1 MMDRT
6 KNDARPPAFR
16 APPALR
22 PGSRL
27 AVIAPSS
34 PFPEDH
40 FRIGVERL
48 RERYEV
54 SWDEGLF
61 AKHGYLAGDDARR
74 LEELR
79 AAITDPAIDGIV
91 AARGGYGATRLLP
104 DLDVALVTKH
114 AKPLIG
120 FSDVTALH
128 SLWARAGLRSLHG
141 AMVAALGRADA
152 ALMPRWFAAVEGGV
166 AKPLS
171 GLGCIAPGRGEGPL
185 VGGNL
190 AVLAALVGTG
200 FEPPLAGAVLFL
212 EDIGERPYRIDRTL
226 TTLRQA
232 GWLSRIEGVALGHFT
247 DCDTGDDGISVEA
260 VLRERLG
267 GLGVPVISGVPSGHV
282 ADNVELPFGAPVV
295 VDGDE
300 GVLTFAEGAFLA
312 PGRPRAKRNSQ

>member
-1 MMDRT
+1 MIDRT
-6 KNDARPPAFR
+6 KNDARPPTFR

-27 AVIAPSS
+27 AVIAPTS
-34 PFPEDH
+34 PFPEEN

-54 SWDEGLF
+54 SWDDGLF

-79 AAITDPAIDGIV
+79 RAITDPAIDGIV

-104 DLDVALVTKH
+104 DLDVALVAKH

-120 FSDVTALH
+120 FSDATALH
-128 SLWARAGLRSLHG
+128 ALWARAGLRSLHG

-166 AKPLS
+166 AEPLS
-171 GLGCIAPGRGEGPL
+171 GLECIAPGRGEGPL

-200 FEPPLAGAVLFL
+200 FEPPLRGAVLFL
-212 EDIGERPYRIDRTL
+212 EEIGERPYRVDRAL

-232 GWLSRIEGVALGHFT
+232 GWLSDLKGVALGRFT
-247 DCDTGDDGISVEA
+247 DCGTGKDGVSVED

-267 GLGVPVISGVPSGHV
+267 DLGVPIVSGVPAGHV

-295 VDGDE
+295 VDADE
-300 GVLTFAEGAFLA
+300 GVLTFGEGAFL
-312 PGRPRAKRNSQ
+312 RH

>member
-1 MMDRT
+1 MIDRT
-6 KNDARPPAFR
+6 KNDANAPVFR

-34 PFPEDH
+34 PFPEEN

-54 SWDEGLF
+54 SYDEGVF
-61 AKHGYLAGDDARR
+61 ARSGYLAGDDARR

-79 AAITDPAIDGIV
+79 RAITDPAIDGIV

-104 DLDVALVTKH
+104 DLDVGLIAKH

-128 SLWARAGLRSLHG
+128 ALWARAGLRSLHG
-141 AMVAALGRADA
+141 AMVAALGRGEA
-152 ALMPRWFAAVEGGV
+152 ARMPRWFAAVEGGV
-166 AKPLS
+166 PKPLS
-171 GLGCIAPGRGEGPL
+171 DLECIAPGRGEGPL

-190 AVLAALVGTG
+190 AVLAALIGTG
-200 FEPPLAGAVLFL
+200 FEPPLTDTVLFL
-212 EDIGERPYRIDRTL
+212 EEIGERPYRVDRSL
-226 TTLRQA
+226 TTLHQA
-232 GWLSRIEGVALGHFT
+232 GWLSNIQGVVLGCFT
-247 DCDTGDDGISVEA
+247 DCGTGKDGISVAE

-267 GLGVPVISGVPSGHV
+267 DLGVPVVSGVPAGHV
-282 ADNVELPFGAPVV
+282 ADNVELPLGAPVV

-300 GVLTFAEGAFLA
+300 GMLTFAEGAFLA
-312 PGRPRAKRNSQ
+312 PGRR